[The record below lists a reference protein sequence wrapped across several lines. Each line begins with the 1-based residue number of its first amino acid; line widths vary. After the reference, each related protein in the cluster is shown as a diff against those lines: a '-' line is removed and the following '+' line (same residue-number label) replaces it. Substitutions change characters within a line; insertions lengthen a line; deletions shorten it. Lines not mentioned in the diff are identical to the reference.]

1 MSNREIA
8 DLFSLLSKLMDIHAV
23 SENEAKLYATAAF
36 QLKKMEASVF
46 DLPNETLLKTWQLGK
61 IPAQKIIELKE
72 HKKIQQLEDLISKT
86 PNGIIELSKIKG
98 LGPKKIAQLWK
109 ELEIE
114 SPGELLYACYENR
127 LIKYKGFG
135 EKTQQ
140 NIIEAIEFYNNNQQ
154 KFLYAEAIL
163 INEKIKH
170 FLNLIFINCWIN
182 EVGNKLLQEDVIETF
197 QFLINKTD
205 DEIEDLLK
213 NKTEITELKKSDL
226 GFTFLLFENYYIELI
241 SSEEDEYRDNQFI
254 FSFKN
259 EALEKIAE
267 LVSAIETE
275 PNWDD
280 ETYFEE
286 LNLAFIPNPLRNNIE
301 YITMAEENKLP
312 NLITVEDIKGI
323 IHNHSTWSDG
333 QHSIEEMAL
342 ACMQKGFDYFVI
354 SDHSKTSFYA
364 NGLTEIQI
372 EKQHQEIEQL
382 NLKYPKFKIF
392 KSIECDILSDG
403 NLDYD
408 DSILSQFDLVIC
420 SVHQNL
426 KMTEEK
432 AMLRILKAIEN
443 PYTTILGHPT
453 GRLLLSRK
461 GYPIDHKKIIDAC
474 ASNQVVIEINAN
486 PRRLDMDYKWINYA
500 QSKNVL
506 LSINPD
512 AHTIFGI
519 DDIKYGVMSAQKGG
533 LERKNNLSSMSLLE
547 FEQFLSIY
555 KLKKDKQ
562 LFTKI

>member
-1 MSNREIA
+1 MSNRELA
-8 DLFSLLSKLMDIHAV
+8 DIFSLFSKLLDIHAV
-23 SENEAKLYATAAF
+23 SENEAKLFSTAAF
-36 QLKKMEASVF
+36 QLKKMEANVF
-46 DLPNETLLKTWQLGK
+46 DLSSETLLKMWQLGK

-72 HKKIQQLEDLISKT
+72 HKKIQQLEDLIAKT

-127 LIKYKGFG
+127 LVKYKGFG

-154 KFLYAEAIL
+154 KFLFAEAIL
-163 INEKIKH
+163 INEKIKN
-170 FLNLIFINCWIN
+170 FLELLFLKCWIN
-182 EVGNKLLQEDVIETF
+182 EVGNLLLQDDIIETF
-197 QFLINKTD
+197 QFLINIDD
-205 DEIEDLLK
+205 DEIEHVLK
-213 NKTEITELKKSDL
+213 DKNEVSNIKRTDVGVS
-226 GFTFLLFENYYIELI
+226 FLLFENYNIELI
-241 SSEEDEYRDNQFI
+241 SSDEDEYRDNQFI

-267 LVSAIETE
+267 LISEIETE
-275 PNWDD
+275 PHWDD
-280 ETYFEE
+280 DTYFEE
-286 LNLAFIPNPLRNNIE
+286 LNLAFIPNALRHDIENIE
-301 YITMAEENKLP
+301 LAAENNLP
-312 NLITVEDIKGI
+312 TLISTEDIKGI

-333 QHSIEEMAL
+333 QNSIEEMAL
-342 ACMQKGFDYFVI
+342 ACMQKGFEYFVI

-372 EKQHQEIEQL
+372 EKQHQEIEML
-382 NLKYPKFKIF
+382 NLKYPNFKIF

-403 NLDYD
+403 SLDYD
-408 DSILSQFDLVIC
+408 TTILSQFDLVIC

-432 AMLRILKAIEN
+432 AMTRLLNAIEN

-474 ASNQVVIEINAN
+474 AANRVAIEINAN
-486 PRRLDMDYKWINYA
+486 PRRLDMDYTWIKYA
-500 QSKNVL
+500 KNKNVL
-506 LSINPD
+506 MSINPD
-512 AHTIFGI
+512 AHSILGI
-519 DDIKYGVMSAQKGG
+519 DDIKYGVLSAQKGG
-533 LERKNNLSSMSLLE
+533 LEPNNNLSSMNLQE
-547 FEQFLSIY
+547 FEAFLS
-555 KLKKDKQ
+555 LKHKQ
-562 LFTKI
+562 